1 MLDRT
6 GFRDMLRTPDTF
18 WKHVRATDQLR
29 H

>member
-6 GFRDMLRTPDTF
+6 GFRPMLETPATF
-18 WKHVRATDQLR
+18 WKHTRAIDQVR